1 MEEEKS
7 PSSKTKK
14 RITFSPR
21 LVYRSPERPED
32 DRKSPSSGK
41 VKPLSPPI
49 LKVSARKIST
59 PEKKVKN
66 PEQKM
71 DKGVPKRETTRTASP
86 RGETTRT
93 ASPKRETTRTA
104 SPKGETTRT
113 ASPKRETNMA
123 KTATIKERT
132 VSGGKDLQRTP
143 TPHPKKPSADSEK
156 ITPEEAKK
164 MTELLESI
172 VIDIIEG
179 RFENVSIE
187 DLEFVLKTLKEWPSG
202 PRRNKRELLLLTIE
216 VLQKKGVLPEEKKI
230 EAVEKVSKKKIKR
243 AVSKEEDKETKR
255 IKQILLVGAV
265 SSAGSTVGAGI
276 GTGLIKGAAMTFSL
290 PYAVPVAASLAA
302 AAVVGISLSYLKD
315 YFWSS
320 EETEEEEEE

>member
-1 MEEEKS
+1 
-7 PSSKTKK
+7 
-14 RITFSPR
+14 
-21 LVYRSPERPED
+21 
-32 DRKSPSSGK
+32 
-41 VKPLSPPI
+41 
-49 LKVSARKIST
+49 
-59 PEKKVKN
+59 
-66 PEQKM
+66 
-71 DKGVPKRETTRTASP
+71 
-86 RGETTRT
+86 
-93 ASPKRETTRTA
+93 
-104 SPKGETTRT
+104 
-113 ASPKRETNMA
+113 MA